1 MKHPLLGIL
10 AILPMLCA
18 PQAALAKKEMAE
30 AAIHLEQAPA
40 ALQADA
46 AYILVKAS
54 VAKSGLFAIQHVLLR
69 EPSEQELADYLA
81 AKQIAY
87 EAELPKLRKKAKDG
101 PVPTIGEFQFDYK
114 GKPNSFVVRAGKFL
128 EDGEMRTILL
138 QVPPGKYILYGVTV
152 GDRGL
157 ASCNCLGTVG
167 FTAQPGVITH
177 LGSLYADKVHKESPV
192 PNLEDE
198 LGEQMF
204 QYSFVLGGALVPA
217 DAQTAVP
224 AAIQKMPIS
233 PAKLEVIGQFYEPGA
248 GNINRLAPIPGILGY
263 ERGKPV
269 DLRGK

>member
-114 GKPNSFVVRAGKFL
+114 GKPNSFVVRVGKFL

-204 QYSFVLGGALVPA
+204 QYLSL
-217 DAQTAVP
+217 
-224 AAIQKMPIS
+224 IHIS
-233 PAKLEVIGQFYEPGA
+233 EPT
-248 GNINRLAPIPGILGY
+248 RPY
-263 ERGKPV
+263 
-269 DLRGK
+269 